1 MTRYDPFAYGNVKL
15 DEKAAGGQAQPGQAR
30 PEDLLFADAGPVKQ
44 APPAADASWSLL
56 DEDVGSLLPGSA
68 PASRA
73 AASKAAEEFGAD
85 ILGEMADASPAA
97 KKSAPAARP
106 RAAAARPASAP
117 MQRPSAPSSPTGGAS
132 AGRPTPAASP
142 AQAAQPIAAAA
153 SAAAAGPAAAKPTA
167 MVLPRRSRPMAALMV
182 PLSLCVGGGTAAS
195 WLLVMQQNPVLAGIA
210 GLLTL
215 VSATFSWLLLRG

>member
-15 DEKAAGGQAQPGQAR
+15 DEKAAGAEAQ

-73 AASKAAEEFGAD
+73 AASKAAEEFGTD
-85 ILGEMADASPAA
+85 ILGEMPEAAPAA
-97 KKSAPAARP
+97 KKPAPATRP

-142 AQAAQPIAAAA
+142 AQAAPSAQPVATGAS
-153 SAAAAGPAAAKPTA
+153 SAAAAPAKPA
-167 MVLPRRSRPMAALMV
+167 GMVPPRRSRPMAALVV

>member
-15 DEKAAGGQAQPGQAR
+15 DEKASGGQAQ

-73 AASKAAEEFGAD
+73 AASTAAAEFGAD
-85 ILGEMADASPAA
+85 ILGEVADAAPAA
-97 KKSAPAARP
+97 KKPAPAARP

-117 MQRPSAPSSPTGGAS
+117 MQRPSAPSSPSGGAS
-132 AGRPTPAASP
+132 AGRPTPASSA
-142 AQAAQPIAAAA
+142 AQAVAVTAP
-153 SAAAAGPAAAKPTA
+153 SAAAVAVPAKAA
-167 MVLPRRSRPMAALMV
+167 VLVPPRRSRPMAALMV
-182 PLSLCVGGGTAAS
+182 PLALCVGGGTAAS

-215 VSATFSWLLLRG
+215 VSATFAWLLLRG

>member
-15 DEKAAGGQAQPGQAR
+15 DEKAAGAEAQ

-56 DEDVGSLLPGSA
+56 DEDVGSLLPGNA
-68 PASRA
+68 PAGRA

-85 ILGEMADASPAA
+85 ILGELADASPAA
-97 KKSAPAARP
+97 KKPAPAARP
-106 RAAAARPASAP
+106 RAAASRPASAP
-117 MQRPSAPSSPTGGAS
+117 MQRPSAPSSPTGGAG
-132 AGRPTPAASP
+132 AGRPSP
-142 AQAAQPIAAAA
+142 AQAAASAQPVASAAS
-153 SAAAAGPAAAKPTA
+153 SAAAAPAKPA
-167 MVLPRRSRPMAALMV
+167 VMVPPRRSRPMAALMV
-182 PLSLCVGGGTAAS
+182 PLVLCVGGGTAAS
-195 WLLVMQQNPVLAGIA
+195 WLLVMQQNPVLAGIV

>member
-15 DEKAAGGQAQPGQAR
+15 DEKAAGAEAQ
-30 PEDLLFADAGPVKQ
+30 PEDLLVADAGPVKQ
-44 APPAADASWSLL
+44 APTAADASWSLL

-73 AASKAAEEFGAD
+73 AASNAAAEFGAD
-85 ILGEMADASPAA
+85 ILGEMADAGPAA
-97 KKSAPAARP
+97 KKPAPAARP

-117 MQRPSAPSSPTGGAS
+117 MQRPSAPSSPSGGAG
-132 AGRPTPAASP
+132 AGRPTPASGAAP
-142 AQAAQPIAAAA
+142 AVAATAP
-153 SAAAAGPAAAKPTA
+153 SAAAVAAPAKAA
-167 MVLPRRSRPMAALMV
+167 VLVPPRRSRPMAALMV
-182 PLSLCVGGGTAAS
+182 PLALCVGGGTAAS

-215 VSATFSWLLLRG
+215 VSATFAWLLLRG